1 MGSCFEMKGAVSIE
15 IIHFMYGI
23 GASSTLY
30 LSLSRIRCTYG
41 TTYKRQGHEWTLV
54 ASATQHH
61 SSSLLLMSLPVRKK
75 RKLSL
80 EFCWFAGGMGALN
93 FGAFVNV

>member
-1 MGSCFEMKGAVSIE
+1 MDVS
-15 IIHFMYGI
+15 
-23 GASSTLY
+23 
-30 LSLSRIRCTYG
+30 
-41 TTYKRQGHEWTLV
+41 LV

-80 EFCWFAGGMGALN
+80 EFCWFAGGDRQGLICIL
-93 FGAFVNV
+93 GVNNRMKKAWHVVHQPVTGNDSLTQYLSR